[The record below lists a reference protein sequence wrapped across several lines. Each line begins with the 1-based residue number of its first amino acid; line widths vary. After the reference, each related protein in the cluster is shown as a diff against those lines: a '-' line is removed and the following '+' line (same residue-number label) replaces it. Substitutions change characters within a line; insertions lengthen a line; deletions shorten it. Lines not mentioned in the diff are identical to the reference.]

1 MIQMAMGGYNR
12 NRLQIVSLK
21 ELLQLV
27 AYIRHTRIDHNAL
40 APRP

>member
-1 MIQMAMGGYNR
+1 MAVGGYNR
-12 NRLQIVSLK
+12 NRLEIVSLK

-27 AYIRHTRIDHNAL
+27 ADIWHSRIDHNAL